1 MSADLRRSSVLG
13 ALSGFLNAQELALAM
28 SIYDQEFA
36 HQQFFLAAKYLE
48 RLALSVGLGDR
59 QRRVFASLNSALTH
73 TAFVRDPRPASPSE
87 PASSVALAAVQ
98 LSPALLVFGALCER
112 VSQRL
117 LGLYPATQIGWPAA
131 LREHIAQMRVDDA
144 VSQQLRHWADDPFER
159 RLQVNLNE
167 QTLSELVHALYL
179 WSCDEIGP
187 VKTDQIFSHIVREL
201 EQMPE
206 AAQFSPRRLM

>member
-1 MSADLRRSSVLG
+1 MSADLRRSSLLG
-13 ALSGFLNAQELALAM
+13 ALTTLLSAQELALAM

-48 RLALSVGLGDR
+48 RLSLSVGLGDR
-59 QRRVFASLNSALTH
+59 QRRVFASLNSALAH
-73 TAFVRDPRPASPSE
+73 TAFVREPRAASPRALE
-87 PASSVALAAVQ
+87 GGAEQSVLQ
-98 LSPALLVFGALCER
+98 LSPALVVFGALCER
-112 VSQRL
+112 VTQRL
-117 LGLYPATQIGWPAA
+117 LGIYPATQSGWPAA
-131 LREHIAQMRVDDA
+131 LRAHIGEMRVDDA
-144 VSQQLRHWADDPFER
+144 VSQQLRHWADDPFDR

-167 QTLSELVHALYL
+167 QTLSELVHVLYL

-187 VKTDQIFSHIVREL
+187 VKTDQIFAYIVREL